1 MQDPGALPSDPP
13 RATPSNGEATP
24 PPETPRPARS
34 WLRLGLLAL
43 LLGGAVAFL
52 TLGGADLLSFE
63 TLGRHHE
70 ALKAWVGAHPVAAGG
85 AFFVVYVLSV
95 TFSLPGAVWIS
106 IAGGYLFG
114 PVAGPALIVAAATIG
129 ATAVFLAARFILG
142 DQWRR
147 RLSGTLARLEAGFR
161 DNAFSS
167 LLVLRLVP
175 LFPFWL
181 VNLAPAFLG
190 MRTAPYIAATA
201 LGIIPGA
208 VVFSSLGNGLGA
220 VLEAG
225 GTPDLTLMYDPEILL
240 PLLGLAALAAIPAV
254 YRARRGRRQP

>member
-1 MQDPGALPSDPP
+1 MQDPGVLPSDPT
-13 RATPSNGEATP
+13 RSAPSNGDAPP
-24 PPETPRPARS
+24 PPEHLKPARP
-34 WLRLGLLAL
+34 WLRLGLLAI
-43 LLGGAVAFL
+43 LLGGVAAFL
-52 TLGGADLLSFE
+52 ALGGADLLSFE

-70 ALKAWVGAHPVAAGG
+70 ALKAWVGAHPVEAVG

-114 PVAGPALIVAAATIG
+114 PVAGPTLIVISATVG

-190 MRTAPYIAATA
+190 MRTTPYIAATT

-240 PLLGLAALAAIPAV
+240 PPLGLAALAAVAPLYKAI
-254 YRARRGRRQP
+254 RRRRQS